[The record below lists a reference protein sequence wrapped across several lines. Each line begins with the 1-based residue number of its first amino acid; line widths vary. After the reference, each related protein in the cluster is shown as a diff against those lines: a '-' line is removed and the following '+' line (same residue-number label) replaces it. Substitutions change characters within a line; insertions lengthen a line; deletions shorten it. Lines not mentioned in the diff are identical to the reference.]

1 MVKKRGG
8 AFIPVSVVSVAVA
21 SLVGV
26 AVAAH
31 PGEAPAPVETSH
43 EALSEQPGVQ
53 VEHGGVPVDDVHT
66 VTARSAG
73 AQSSTRDGS
82 ASPEHSGGG
91 NREGSRSATSHQPDN
106 GNRSRSG
113 GAGSGSGTQPATK
126 TPRDNTPPKRRAQSA
141 TSGKFVANF
150 VFAHTTPE
158 ANTDMVRAMS
168 ADAITFGFRLT
179 PTTASKYPAPVRSAV
194 KGKRVFAYSGG
205 IDWKRGL
212 SKHDRVV
219 AGYTLVHAGGA
230 IVVVP
235 TGGDKQGALIDGA
248 RATGH
253 NAYLGL
259 PAPRMNGYLPD
270 LSYTP
275 VLREFTRKFVTNYD
289 ARGAQGYY
297 HHVEMPVGGRGTW
310 DGVRGLYAMQNR
322 EVARVKPGATTII
335 APYLETRTSKAHASP
350 EQSARGV
357 KRLLATA
364 NGTRLLIAPQDG
376 LGAGTT
382 RLRADSSNGFTSTT
396 EDVFAAMSRV
406 AGARLYATTEVM
418 RPGGGTSD
426 SRTHTDIGRV
436 KQQLNAV
443 KPYTSGSIGF
453 MWNNQTG
460 MRDVSGIRGVTAGS
474 GLR

>member
-26 AVAAH
+26 AVVTH

-43 EALSEQPGVQ
+43 ETYHAQSSVP
-53 VEHGGVPVDDVHT
+53 VESGDVPVDDVHT
-66 VTARSAG
+66 VTAGSVTARSG
-73 AQSSTRDGS
+73 ERDGS

-91 NREGSRSATSHQPDN
+91 NREGSRSATPHN
-106 GNRSRSG
+106 SG
-113 GAGSGSGTQPATK
+113 RKNGAGSRSNTQPTTR
-126 TPRDNTPPKRRAQSA
+126 TPRTNNAEPKRRAQSA

-158 ANTDMVRAMS
+158 ANTDMVKAMS

-230 IVVVP
+230 IVIVP

-289 ARGAQGYY
+289 ARGARGYY

-322 EVARVKPGATTII
+322 EVARVRPGATTII
-335 APYLETRTSKAHASP
+335 APYLETRKGKAHASP
-350 EQSARGV
+350 EQSASGV

-382 RLRADSSNGFTSTT
+382 RLRADTTRGFTSTT